1 MLHLFVVILSVVLKD
16 VQVGGQVVQLDLTEA
31 LKTHKSEEKDTVS
44 NAQQWWINFINGCA
58 NCHNCTKSAGEPTQI
73 NHGP

>member
-16 VQVGGQVVQLDLTEA
+16 VQVGCQVMQLDLTEA

-44 NAQQWWINFINGCA
+44 NAQ
-58 NCHNCTKSAGEPTQI
+58 
-73 NHGP
+73 